1 MRRALGLG
9 LLGLLAGCGDDPAPP
24 LTDAAGDLGAV
35 DAALVDAPAADTPP
49 PEDVPDPHGG
59 LRLPRCED
67 TEPMGETALT
77 PFASTLLGTRA
88 PMVNRLPM
96 PGASNPATEAGEMLY
111 RGMMLDRFQSGEPWA
126 RVRRTDLGGS
136 PTAPTGTRKSL
147 AWFVMLAD
155 TQLVDDESPTRLSGV
170 DNPAAGGGLRAQE
183 AMLPRALSALNR
195 TLRETMRSER
205 PWQFGIIAGDCT
217 DSAQYN
223 ELRWFVG
230 VMDGERAV
238 HTDSGD
244 DNDPIPGP
252 DNDPKDPFDAVAFPA
267 PWYFVPGNHD
277 VEVVGINLVT
287 ATTRAQAIGTS
298 AAGGT
303 RDYTRWWAPARRGPV
318 TADPDRRLLDRADFP
333 RELMRTAATPGPL
346 GHGLAGVNNPAQGLN
361 YTVDVVPGLLR
372 IIALDT
378 SDDTGGS
385 KGLVRQRTVDTFLRP
400 ALEAAQ
406 RDGVL
411 AMLSSH
417 HPTSSM
423 DRISGE
429 FGGSVV
435 ADAVEPAALD
445 RLVAQY
451 PNVIGWMVGHDH
463 DLRVRATR
471 GADMAHPGFWEIM
484 SGSVAD
490 HPAQA
495 RAMELVDNGD
505 GTLSLFGT
513 LVDIQPRTC
522 WERRYLRLTQM
533 EYLSSWESNHLGMAN
548 DRNVELVIP
557 VPPAARDAVARAA
570 AMAPTR
576 IESETTLRGM
586 R

>member
-1 MRRALGLG
+1 V
-9 LLGLLAGCGDDPAPP
+9 GCSDEPAPTP
-24 LTDAAGDLGAV
+24 QDAAGDLGSV
-35 DAALVDAPAADTPP
+35 DAVVVDVAP

-67 TEPMGETALT
+67 TEPMGEA
-77 PFASTLLGTRA
+77 PFAPVASTLLATRA
-88 PMVNRLPM
+88 PVMARLAM
-96 PGASNPATEAGEMLY
+96 PGPTNPALEAGEMLY
-111 RGMMLDRFQSGEPWA
+111 RAMMMDRWQAGDPWPRA
-126 RVRRTDLGGS
+126 RRTDLGGPS
-136 PTAPTGTRKSL
+136 TAPTMGRRSI

-155 TQLVDDESPTRLSGV
+155 TQLVDDESPARLSGV
-170 DNPAAGGGLRAQE
+170 DNPSAGGGLRSQE
-183 AMLPRALSALNR
+183 AILPRAMSALHR
-195 TLRETMRSER
+195 TLRETMRAER

-287 ATTRAQAIGTS
+287 ANTRAQALGTS

-303 RDYTRWWAPARRGPV
+303 RDYTRWWAPPRRGQVP
-318 TADPDRRLLDRADFP
+318 ADPDRRLLDRADFP
-333 RELMRTAATPGPL
+333 VELARTAATPGPI
-346 GHGLAGVNNPAQGLN
+346 GHGLAGVTNPAQGLN
-361 YTVDVVPGLLR
+361 YTVDAVPGLLR
-372 IIALDT
+372 IIALDS

-385 KGLVRQRTVDTFLRP
+385 SGLVRQRTVDTFLRP

-411 AMLSSH
+411 AMLASH
-417 HPTSSM
+417 HPASSM

-435 ADAVEPAALD
+435 PDAVEPTALAA
-445 RLVAQY
+445 LVAQY

-463 DLRVRATR
+463 DLRVRPVR
-471 GADMAHPGFWEIM
+471 GASGGPPGYWEIM

-490 HPAQA
+490 YPAQA

-505 GTLSLFGT
+505 GTLSIFGT
-513 LVDIQPRTC
+513 MLDIQPRDC

-533 EYLSSWESNHLGMAN
+533 EHLSGWDSNHMGTAD
-548 DRNVELVIP
+548 DRNVELVITIP
-557 VPPAARDAVARAA
+557 MAAREAVARAS